1 MNLSLCI
8 TTFNRFDL
16 LKESYAQVIDDP
28 RISEIII
35 VDDCSTE
42 PGIKEKV
49 NSLAGGKVKAF
60 HQAQNRGMAENK
72 MCAISYASNEFA
84 IILDSDNSFGV
95 DYIDA
100 LYASGQFLTDQVI
113 SCPEFAYPD
122 FDFRKYSG
130 QFIDRK
136 NAKKY
141 MGDPMFRCFLNCCN
155 YCVPKNTYVKTYQHD
170 PLVKET
176 DTIAFNYHWL
186 NAGNSFYM
194 VPGCRYNHLVHKN
207 SGFLKNIDYNMVK
220 AKEFENKIMAL

>member
-1 MNLSLCI
+1 MKLSLCI
-8 TTFNRFDL
+8 TTFNRFEL
-16 LKESYAQVIDDP
+16 LKESYAQVIDDG
-28 RISEIII
+28 RVSEIII
-35 VDDCSTE
+35 VDDCSNE
-42 PGIKEKV
+42 PGIKDKV
-49 NSLAGGKVKAF
+49 NGLAGGKVKVF

-100 LYASGQFLTDQVI
+100 LYASGQFMTDKVI
-113 SCPEFAYPD
+113 SCPDFAYPD

-130 QFIDRK
+130 LFIDRN
-136 NAKKY
+136 NAKKF
-141 MGDPMFRCFLNCCN
+141 MSHDMFRCFLNCCN
-155 YCVPKNTYVKTYQHD
+155 YCVPKNTYVKTYRHD

-186 NAGNSFYM
+186 NAGYSFYM